1 MRLLVIRMHV
11 NESVHLQVEHSLLGS
26 LAPAWRASDDSNGGL
41 VDNTVEVDMVLANC
55 QDERKRGFAIVDDKI
70 VSLWVKVTQ
79 TTALRICVVK
89 VADALLIKSK
99 AIVHRSLSVR
109 LNSAT
114 FLQLFF
120 ISKVDDL
127 VVVEAILALD

>member
-41 VDNTVEVDMVLANC
+41 VDNTVEVDMVFANC
-55 QDERKRGFAIVDDKI
+55 QDERKRALSIVVDK
-70 VSLWVKVTQ
+70 VVGLWVEVAKAA
-79 TTALRICVVK
+79 ALRISVVK
-89 VADALLIKSK
+89 VANALLIKSK